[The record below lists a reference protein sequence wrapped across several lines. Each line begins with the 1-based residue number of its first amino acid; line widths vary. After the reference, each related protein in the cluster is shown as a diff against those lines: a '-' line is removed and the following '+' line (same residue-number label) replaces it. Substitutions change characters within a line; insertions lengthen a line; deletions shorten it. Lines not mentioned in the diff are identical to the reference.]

1 MDYQKTVQLPQTAFP
16 MRAQLAQRE
25 PERLEA
31 WRKARLYQ
39 KLQEERR
46 AARSAGGPAATADG
60 RTPGPD
66 FVLHDGPPYA
76 NGQIHIGT
84 ALNKVLKDVIVRS
97 HAMEG
102 EWAPYVPGWDT
113 HGLPIERAALQEM
126 GVDAES
132 LDPLEL
138 RRRCREYA
146 LRFVDVQRE
155 EFERLGIWGEWEVP
169 YLTLSPEY
177 EARQIEVF
185 GEMARKGY
193 VYKGLKPV
201 YWCPDCRTAL
211 AEAEIE
217 YQDHRSPSIYVA
229 FPVTDAR
236 GLFQP
241 ENASVLIW
249 TTTPWTLPANKAI
262 ALHPELEYVLV
273 HVGDGPEAPRYL
285 VARGLLDGV
294 RKALG
299 WSRADV
305 VGAWKG
311 AELEGVVTRHPLKGM
326 PSPVILGRHV
336 TLEQGT
342 GAVHT
347 APGHGLEDY
356 EVGTRYGLEVY
367 APLDDRGRFT
377 EAEPRY
383 AGLPVSDAN
392 GRILEDLKEAG
403 LLLNASTLVHSYAHC
418 WRCKSPVL
426 FRATPQWFASV
437 EGFRQEALEAVGD
450 VTWVPA
456 WGEERMREMVRERQ
470 DWCIS
475 RQRLWGVP
483 IPAFYCGSCGEA
495 VIEPETIA
503 AVAGLFRREGSD
515 AWFRREAAEILPEG
529 FRCPH
534 CGGGCFRK
542 ETDIMDVW
550 FDSGSSH
557 AAVLEDRG
565 LGWPSDLYLEGGD
578 QFRGWFQSSLLTAV
592 ATRGRAPYRKV
603 LTHGWVLDGEG
614 RAMHKSL
621 GNTVSPLDVVDRYG
635 ADVLRL
641 WVAASDYQSDVRV
654 SEAILEQVADVYRR
668 IRNTLR
674 FMLGN
679 LFDFDPTRD
688 AVGAEALEEVDRWAL
703 SRYAR
708 LVERVRAAYREDA
721 FHLVYHDVNTFCT
734 AEMGGFYL
742 DVLKDRL
749 YCERPDAPGRR
760 AAQTVLYRMVSGL
773 IRLVA
778 PILVFTADEA
788 WEHLPE
794 AARPEPSVHLATFP
808 GVAAAGVTEPAAD
821 RDRDLAAE
829 WDLLLDV
836 RHAVYQ
842 AIEEARDR
850 REVGGSQE
858 ARVDLYLPPDVAGS
872 LAARLLARGDLAGLF
887 LVSEVRFHE
896 GEPPEGAVRARVQG
910 AEVGVTVSRSP
921 HDRCPRCRRNHPTT
935 GSDPR
940 FPDLC
945 ARCAEVVASLEPS
958 AVDASAG

>member
-1 MDYQKTVQLPQTAFP
+1 MDYQSTVLLPKTEFP
-16 MRAQLAQRE
+16 MRAQLAVRE
-25 PERLEA
+25 PQRLEV
-31 WRKARLYQ
+31 WRKAKLYQ
-39 KLQEERR
+39 RLQEERR
-46 AARSAGGPAATADG
+46 AARGGQGSKA
-60 RTPGPD
+60 RPD

-76 NGQIHIGT
+76 NGHIHIGT
-84 ALNKVLKDVIVRS
+84 ALNKILKDIIVRF

-102 EWAPYVPGWDT
+102 EWAPYLPGWDT
-113 HGLPIERAALQEM
+113 HGLPIERAALQEL
-126 GVDAES
+126 GVDPES

-138 RRRCREYA
+138 RQKSREYA
-146 LRFVDVQRE
+146 LRYVQVQRE
-155 EFERLGIWGEWEVP
+155 EFERLGVWGEWDAP
-169 YLTLSPEY
+169 YLTLHPEY
-177 EARQIEVF
+177 EARQVEVF

-193 VYKGLKPV
+193 IYKGLKPV
-201 YWCPDCRTAL
+201 YWCPECRTAL

-217 YQDHRSPSIYVA
+217 YQDHQSPSIYVA

-236 GLFQP
+236 GLFA
-241 ENASVLIW
+241 EDGAHVLIW
-249 TTTPWTLPANKAI
+249 TTTPWTIPANKAI

-273 HVGDGPEAPRYL
+273 RVGEGAVAPRYL
-285 VARGLLDGV
+285 LARGLLDRV
-294 RKALG
+294 REVLG
-299 WSRADV
+299 WPAV
-305 VGAWKG
+305 AIEGTWKG
-311 AELEGVVTRHPLKGM
+311 SELEGVRTRHPLKDQ

-356 EVGTRYGLEVY
+356 EVASRYGLEVY
-367 APLDDRGRFT
+367 APLDHRGRFT

-383 AGLPVSDAN
+383 AGLAASAAN
-392 GRILEDLKEAG
+392 ERILEDLRAAG
-403 LLLNASTLVHSYAHC
+403 RLLHASTLVHSYAHC
-418 WRCKSPVL
+418 WRCKNPVL

-437 EGFRQEALEAVGD
+437 EGFRQQALEAIAE

-483 IPAFYCGSCGEA
+483 IPAFYCETCEQP
-495 VIEPETIA
+495 ILEPETIA
-503 AVAGLFRREGSD
+503 AVAELFRREGSD
-515 AWFRREAAEILPEG
+515 AWFRRSAAEILPEG

-534 CGGGCFRK
+534 CGEGSSFRK

-557 AAVLEDRG
+557 AAVLEDAG

-578 QFRGWFQSSLLTAV
+578 QYRGWFQSALLTAV

-621 GNTVSPLDVVDRYG
+621 GNTISPLEVVNKYG

-654 SEAILEQVADVYRR
+654 SESILEQVADVYRR
-668 IRNTLR
+668 IRNTIR

-679 LFDFDPTRD
+679 LADFDPARD
-688 AVGAEALEEVDRWAL
+688 AVGMEAMEEVDRWAL
-703 SRYAR
+703 ARYAR
-708 LVERVRAAYREDA
+708 LVERVRSAYRNDA
-721 FHLVYHDVNTFCT
+721 FHLVYHEVNSFCT
-734 AEMGGFYL
+734 VEMGGFYL

-760 AAQTVLYRMVSGL
+760 AAQTVLYQVVSGL
-773 IRLVA
+773 IRLIA

-794 AARPEPSVHLATFP
+794 AARTQPSVHLATFP
-808 GVAAAGVTEPAAD
+808 GVEEDEVALRPDPE
-821 RDRDLAAE
+821 LEAE
-829 WDLLLDV
+829 WELLLDV
-836 RHAVYQ
+836 RHAVYR

-850 REVGGSQE
+850 REIGGSQE
-858 ARVDLYLPPDVAGS
+858 ASVHLFLPSDQA
-872 LAARLLARGDLAGLF
+872 LRLQERLQARGDLAGLF
-887 LVSEVRFHE
+887 LVSEVLFHQAD
-896 GEPPEGAVRARVQG
+896 PPEGAVRARVQG
-910 AEVGVTVSRSP
+910 SEIGVTVARTSHP
-921 HDRCPRCRRNHPTT
+921 RCPRCRRNHPTV
-935 GSDPR
+935 GSDRR
-940 FPDLC
+940 FSDLC
-945 ARCAEVVASLEPS
+945 ARCASVVALLKQETR
-958 AVDASAG
+958 DASVH